1 MKTKEKIK
9 KVKGQKE
16 IPTSYEKELSRYMWY
31 TWQLVRR
38 NPAYQKDHWTLT
50 EGEMLNKWGFCGSYL
65 EEDQKANEDQE
76 IAQLQDL
83 IKRRTAILG
92 PEHKLIIRLQSDLE
106 ERSKAQQDPRPSTPF
121 ILPFAWHMRFLDAR
135 ESIPDNIFPGKAETK
150 REIIIKID
158 PDYPDELILA
168 GIKDYLRGYRKRIK
182 HREKRIPWNNLD
194 EYLKI
199 YDLKKERKT
208 DLEIAR
214 VLYPTQ
220 TEDYL
225 SSTGKQN
232 VKNGYRQAK
241 KLIQRGNLI

>member
-1 MKTKEKIK
+1 
-9 KVKGQKE
+9 
-16 IPTSYEKELSRYMWY
+16 
-31 TWQLVRR
+31 
-38 NPAYQKDHWTLT
+38 
-50 EGEMLNKWGFCGSYL
+50 
-65 EEDQKANEDQE
+65 
-76 IAQLQDL
+76 
-83 IKRRTAILG
+83 
-92 PEHKLIIRLQSDLE
+92 
-106 ERSKAQQDPRPSTPF
+106 
-121 ILPFAWHMRFLDAR
+121 MRFLDAR
-135 ESIPDNIFPGKAETK
+135 ESTPDNIFPGKGETK

-168 GIKDYLRGYRKRIK
+168 GIKDYLRGYGKRIK

-208 DLEIAR
+208 DLEIDR

>member
-1 MKTKEKIK
+1 
-9 KVKGQKE
+9 
-16 IPTSYEKELSRYMWY
+16 
-31 TWQLVRR
+31 
-38 NPAYQKDHWTLT
+38 
-50 EGEMLNKWGFCGSYL
+50 MLNKWGFCGSYI

-135 ESIPDNIFPGKAETK
+135 ESIPDNIFPGKRETK

-208 DLEIAR
+208 DLEIAKER
-214 VLYPTQ
+214 L
-220 TEDYL
+220 
-225 SSTGKQN
+225 
-232 VKNGYRQAK
+232 
-241 KLIQRGNLI
+241 